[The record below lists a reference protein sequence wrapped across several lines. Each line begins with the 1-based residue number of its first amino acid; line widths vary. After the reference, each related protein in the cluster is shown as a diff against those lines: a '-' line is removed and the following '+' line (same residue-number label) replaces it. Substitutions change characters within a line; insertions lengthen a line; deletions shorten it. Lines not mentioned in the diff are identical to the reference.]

1 MRGILV
7 GIGMVLLASAAQS
20 QTLAS
25 RVNAVRDGTV
35 RFEYA
40 SAPGVCGNGRGN
52 VQVQREGRGRIARGE
67 FDRAEWADDCEP
79 GPVRVA
85 IDVEGG
91 RPSRLRAYV
100 GGRWRGDATRD
111 LGEVPA
117 AQAVDYLMSL
127 AESGPEAVAKEAI
140 FPTTI
145 GNVEPPYV
153 RLLAVAKDD
162 RRPRKIRNDAVFWV
176 GQGAAE
182 VATKGLQEIVDDPNG
197 DREVRKSAVFAMSQQ
212 PAAQAIP
219 ALIRIAKANRDP
231 ELRRSAIFWLGQSGD
246 ARALAY
252 FEELLISR

>member
-1 MRGILV
+1 MRGTFV
-7 GIGMVLLASAAQS
+7 GIGMLLVVSSSES

-40 SAPGVCGNGRGN
+40 AAPGVCGNGRGN
-52 VQVQREGRGRIARGE
+52 IQVQREGRGQIARGE
-67 FDRAEWADDCEP
+67 FDRREWADDCEP

-100 GGRWRGDATRD
+100 GGRWRGEATRD
-111 LGEVPA
+111 LGAVPA
-117 AQAVDYLMSL
+117 AEAVDYLVGL
-127 AESGPEAVAKEAI
+127 AEAGPERVAKDAI

-145 GNVEPPYV
+145 GDVEPPYR
-153 RLLAVAKDD
+153 RLLAIAKDD
-162 RRPRKIRNDAVFWV
+162 RRPRTMRSDAVFWV

-182 VATKGLQEIVDDPNG
+182 IATHGLQEIVDDTNG
-197 DREVRKSAVFAMSQQ
+197 DREVRKSAIFAMSQQ
-212 PAAQAIP
+212 PAEQSVP
-219 ALIRIAKANRDP
+219 ALIRIAKGNRDP
-231 ELRRSAIFWLGQSGD
+231 EMRRTAIFWLGQSGD

-252 FEELLISR
+252 FEALLISR